1 MVKAIIIDDEAAAI
15 SALTK
20 KLQMYCKEVEII
32 AACNSAKDGLIAIK
46 NLNPDILFLDIEM
59 PWMNG
64 FELLQSFGD
73 DIDFQVVFVTAY
85 DQYAVNAFKVKA
97 QDFLLKPVDKD
108 DLIKCVET
116 ILEQKNILTTHKLS
130 SLLKELNRP
139 HSSTKLVIHSKD
151 SIDVVKKENIS
162 FLKAESNY
170 CFVCLIDGTRLLV
183 SKTLNDLDEQ
193 INSEKFIR
201 VHRSFTVN
209 VDHIRKLDTSEGLV
223 IILNNNEKIPV
234 SRRKKDDV
242 LDALH

>member
-1 MVKAIIIDDEAAAI
+1 MIKAIIIDDEAAAI

-20 KLQMYCKEVEII
+20 KLQLYCKEVEII

-46 NLNPDILFLDIEM
+46 NMKPDILFLDIEM

-108 DLIKCVET
+108 DLIKCVDT

-139 HSSTKLVIHSKD
+139 QSSNKLVIHSKD
-151 SIDVVKKENIS
+151 SIDVVKKEDIA

-170 CFVCLIDGTRLLV
+170 CFISLVDGTRLLV

-193 INSEKFIR
+193 IDSEKFIR

-209 VDHIRKLDTSEGLV
+209 IDHIRKLDTSEGLV
-223 IILNNNEKIPV
+223 IVLNNNEKIPV